1 MVTARALWEVNQIW
15 QGFFQ
20 FKPNFF
26 LSTWKSKMENAPDIK
41 SKSLKPISMIDPEIY
56 IDFLKSRF

>member
-1 MVTARALWEVNQIW
+1 
-15 QGFFQ
+15 
-20 FKPNFF
+20 
-26 LSTWKSKMENAPDIK
+26 MENAPDIK